1 MQMSKMVASAKIG
14 ETLDPQVVALAKL
27 GLTDEEI
34 KQVLADDKRID
45 KGEKLFELTA
55 KQEREA
61 KKARNVG
68 RAPTAYKFTKRERKP
83 DEDKKVLCQ
92 TMIEALIE
100 AGMIDNSTLHIENI
114 EREFLFKH
122 NGRKYKVVL
131 SAPRS

>member
-14 ETLDPQVVALAKL
+14 ETLDPQIVALAKL

-55 KQEREA
+55 EQEREA

-122 NGRKYKVVL
+122 NGKKYKVVL

>member
-14 ETLDPQVVALAKL
+14 ETLDPQIVALAKL

-45 KGEKLFELTA
+45 KGEKLFELSA
-55 KQEREA
+55 EQEREA

-100 AGMIDNSTLHIENI
+100 AGMVDNSTLHIENI

-122 NGRKYKVVL
+122 NGKKYKVVL

>member
-55 KQEREA
+55 EQEREA

-100 AGMIDNSTLHIENI
+100 AGMVDNSTLHIENI

-122 NGRKYKVVL
+122 IGKKYKVVL

>member
-1 MQMSKMVASAKIG
+1 MTDNNRQIEAMK
-14 ETLDPQVVALAKL
+14 KL
-27 GLTDEEI
+27 GMSEAEI
-34 KQVLADDKRID
+34 AEVLEADKRID

-55 KQEREA
+55 EQEREA

>member
-27 GLTDEEI
+27 GLSDEEI

-55 KQEREA
+55 EQEREA

-122 NGRKYKVVL
+122 NGKKYKVVL

>member
-1 MQMSKMVASAKIG
+1 MSKMVASAKIG

-45 KGEKLFELTA
+45 KGEKLFELSA
-55 KQEREA
+55 EQEREA

-100 AGMIDNSTLHIENI
+100 AGMVDNSTLHIENI

-122 NGRKYKVVL
+122 NGKKYKVVL

>member
-14 ETLDPQVVALAKL
+14 ETLDPQIVALAKL

-45 KGEKLFELTA
+45 KGEKLFELSA
-55 KQEREA
+55 EQEQEA

-68 RAPTAYKFTKRERKP
+68 RAPTAYKSTKRERKP

-100 AGMIDNSTLHIENI
+100 AGMVDNSTLHIENI

-122 NGRKYKVVL
+122 NGKKYKVVL

>member
-1 MQMSKMVASAKIG
+1 MSKMVASAKIG

-55 KQEREA
+55 EQEQEA

-100 AGMIDNSTLHIENI
+100 AGMVDNSTLHIENI

>member
-27 GLTDEEI
+27 GLSDEEI

-45 KGEKLFELTA
+45 KGEKLFELSA
-55 KQEREA
+55 EQEREA

-68 RAPTAYKFTKRERKP
+68 RAPTAYKFTKRKRKP
-83 DEDKKVLCQ
+83 DQDKADLLNVLFSAVLPVCD
-92 TMIEALIE
+92 TYEITN
-100 AGMIDNSTLHIENI
+100 G
-114 EREFLFKH
+114 EREFLFTYHGK
-122 NGRKYKVVL
+122 KYKVVL

>member
-45 KGEKLFELTA
+45 KGEKLFELSA
-55 KQEREA
+55 EQEREA

-100 AGMIDNSTLHIENI
+100 AGMVDNSTLHIENI

>member
-1 MQMSKMVASAKIG
+1 MRMSKMVASAKVG
-14 ETLDPQVVALAKL
+14 ETLDPQVAALYKL
-27 GLTDEEI
+27 GLTKEEVQ
-34 KQVLADDKRID
+34 QVLADDKRID

-55 KQEREA
+55 EQEQEA

-100 AGMIDNSTLHIENI
+100 AGMVDNSTLHIENI

-122 NGRKYKVVL
+122 NGKKYKVVL

>member
-1 MQMSKMVASAKIG
+1 MSKMVASAKIG

-45 KGEKLFELTA
+45 KGEKLFELSA
-55 KQEREA
+55 EQEREA

-68 RAPTAYKFTKRERKP
+68 RAPTTYKFTKRERKP
-83 DEDKKVLCQ
+83 DQDKADLLNVLFSAVLPMCD
-92 TMIEALIE
+92 TYEITN
-100 AGMIDNSTLHIENI
+100 G
-114 EREFLFKH
+114 EREFLFTYHGK
-122 NGRKYKVVL
+122 KYKVVL

>member
-27 GLTDEEI
+27 GLSDEEI

-45 KGEKLFELTA
+45 KGEKLFELSA
-55 KQEREA
+55 EQEREA

-100 AGMIDNSTLHIENI
+100 AGMVDNSTLHIENI

-122 NGRKYKVVL
+122 NGKKYKVVL

>member
-1 MQMSKMVASAKIG
+1 MSKMVASAKIG
-14 ETLDPQVVALAKL
+14 ETLNPQVVALAKL
-27 GLTDEEI
+27 GLTEAEI
-34 KQVLADDKRID
+34 KQVLDDDKRID

-55 KQEREA
+55 EQAQEA

-83 DEDKKVLCQ
+83 DEEKTVLCQ
-92 TMIEALIE
+92 TMIDALIE

-122 NGRKYKVVL
+122 NGKKYKVVL